1 MESTALMVWIL
12 PILKGCA
19 LGVITGLPIHL
30 TLQWTSSVWK
40 AFESESEQGARNGS
54 GSRYHTWPIG

>member
-19 LGVITGLPIHL
+19 LGVLTGLPLHL
-30 TLQWTSSVWK
+30 TLQWTSSLWR
-40 AFESESEQGARNGS
+40 AFENGPEQGPLKGS
-54 GSRYHTWPIG
+54 QCHTWPMG